1 VSKSVIDTTGTIAEA
16 DFFFLCGGTVPL
28 RLHLGIPGRTSIPPS
43 IPWNGRGRRR
53 RSTPV
58 SGNDVFRDHV
68 LGIERVVLDGC
79 HWDDL
84 VGQEVEVVKGSNEDD
99 QPGGN

>member
-1 VSKSVIDTTGTIAEA
+1 M
-16 DFFFLCGGTVPL
+16 
-28 RLHLGIPGRTSIPPS
+28 
-43 IPWNGRGRRR
+43 
-53 RSTPV
+53 
-58 SGNDVFRDHV
+58 FRDHV
-68 LGIERVVLDGC
+68 LGVERVVLDGC